1 MQFKV
6 VNHMKVAVLTQENQ
20 DAGVAPDYHPWVEE
34 FVAAH
39 GRRIEVVVGDGAC
52 WYRATAE
59 GLGWGVT
66 DEAVERVRTTLADA
80 LLNDQRVIA
89 LVQDWLVDEE
99 TAEMLAYQIIGGMQG
114 DELHTMLIAVITG
127 DGIVQW
133 KATSN
138 T

>member
-1 MQFKV
+1 MEEGSRWWLV
-6 VNHMKVAVLTQENQ
+6 MVRAGTVLQLKAW
-20 DAGVAPDYHPWVEE
+20 AG
-34 FVAAH
+34 
-39 GRRIEVVVGDGAC
+39 G
-52 WYRATAE
+52 
-59 GLGWGVT
+59 GVT

-127 DGIVQW
+127 W
-133 KATSN
+133 
-138 T
+138 